1 MEKFRSKTGRDIRLA
16 STSGHVV
23 IVGED
28 FKEVP
33 PMLEQKAMAAGLVP
47 KSLYDEVKSDLR
59 KEISGDVASDA
70 KKRKILEALQRIAAE
85 TEQGKEETAGGKKL
99 IHNDKPVL
107 AAVSEYAGFTVK
119 TADIEDALT

>member
-1 MEKFRSKTGRDIRLA
+1 MEKFKSKTGKDVRLA

-33 PMLEQKAMAAGLVP
+33 PMLEPKALAAGLIP
-47 KSLYDEVKSDLR
+47 KSLYDEVKSDLK
-59 KEISGDVASDA
+59 KELSNDEPAGA

-85 TEQGKEETAGGKKL
+85 TEQGKEETAGGEKL
-99 IHNDKPVL
+99 VHNGKPVL

-119 TADIEDALT
+119 TSDIEDALT

>member
-1 MEKFRSKTGRDIRLA
+1 MEKFKSKTGKDVRLA

-33 PMLEQKAMAAGLVP
+33 PMLEQRAMAAGLIP
-47 KSLYDEVKSDLR
+47 KSLYDEVKSDLK
-59 KEISGDVASDA
+59 KEMGDNVAAEVKNS
-70 KKRKILEALQRIAAE
+70 KIIEALKRIAAE
-85 TEQGKEETAGGKKL
+85 TEQGKEETAGGEKL
-99 IHNDKPVL
+99 VHNGKPVL
-107 AAVSEYAGFTVK
+107 AAVSEYAGFPVK

>member
-1 MEKFRSKTGRDIRLA
+1 MEKFKSKTGKDVRLA

-33 PMLEQKAMAAGLVP
+33 PMLEQKAMAAGLIP
-47 KSLYDEVKSDLR
+47 KSLYDEVKSDLK
-59 KEISGDVASDA
+59 KELSNDEPAEA

-85 TEQGKEETAGGKKL
+85 TEQGKEETAGGEKL
-99 IHNDKPVL
+99 VHNGKPVL